1 MPSSPNKPPPSGPR
15 EPPEHPRTPDPSRKE
30 ETQVL
35 ERPKTNTPKLY
46 KVIFHNDDFTTME
59 FVVMVLMQF
68 FQKTETEATHVML
81 TVHRKGS
88 AVAGVYTR
96 DIAESK
102 VEKVHSFARENG
114 MPLMLTTEPET

>member
-1 MPSSPNKPPPSGPR
+1 MADPKKPPPSPTPAPR
-15 EPPEHPRTPDPSRKE
+15 REE
-30 ETQVL
+30 ETEVL
-35 ERPKTNTPKLY
+35 ERPKTQTPKLY
-46 KVIFHNDDFTTME
+46 TVIFHNDDYTTME

-68 FQKTETEATHVML
+68 FQKSETEATFIML

-102 VEKVHSFARENG
+102 VQKVVQFAREQG
-114 MPLMLTTEPET
+114 MPLMLTAEPET

>member
-1 MPSSPNKPPPSGPR
+1 MADPNKPPAPPSPTPSPR
-15 EPPEHPRTPDPSRKE
+15 KVE
-30 ETQVL
+30 ETEVL
-35 ERPKTNTPKLY
+35 ERPKTQTPKLY
-46 KVIFHNDDFTTME
+46 KVIFHNDDYTTME

-68 FQKTETEATHVML
+68 FQKNETEATFIML

-102 VEKVHSFARENG
+102 VQKVIQFAREQG
-114 MPLMLTTEPET
+114 MPLLLTAEPET